1 MLTLRHLLF
10 SALTALSLPA
20 VVHGGA
26 PSPTATPER
35 TPDGAAAFITPDPS
49 PPKSVREK
57 KDVHPETPK
66 KYPDVPVLGY
76 VTPWNSRGK
85 QLVEDFRVKFD
96 IISPVWYTIH
106 PDADSTKVYRIEG
119 GPPSEDD
126 VTWYKRLQTPSA
138 SASKVVKITPRFIL
152 ENWNQDDYNNLIFN
166 QTRWDILSSSVWGVV
181 KDMSY
186 DGIVFESSATH
197 AMGGALEPLS
207 TLLHTHGKILTL
219 VMPPLRT
226 AAGHG
231 AQNRVILES
240 IPPLAKITDYFSI
253 MTYDFTGPA
262 GLETDRAFPAGSTMA
277 KSKKHGKVRE
287 PGPNTSLEWIKVNMG
302 ALSHLLTLDSQSV
315 LGEHFQFSEEITARM
330 LMGMPLYGYTY
341 PVTFADAKT
350 GDVLKKKAKEQKDIV
365 PILVGPGKALTALEA
380 EKLLDEHGSAIQQD
394 SDGEYFFYY
403 VENGVYWRATIPTTE
418 SLSSA
423 LAVLDQGI
431 DVLKQDPTIQ
441 PLKAGVALWEVGQS
455 SLELLD
461 VL

>member
-1 MLTLRHLLF
+1 MAGRRTLEWPKCTLR
-10 SALTALSLPA
+10 
-20 VVHGGA
+20 
-26 PSPTATPER
+26 ER
-35 TPDGAAAFITPDPS
+35 
-49 PPKSVREK
+49 
-57 KDVHPETPK
+57 KDVHPENPK
-66 KYPDVPVLGY
+66 RYPDVPILGY

-85 QLVEDFRVKFD
+85 QLIEDFRTKFD

-106 PDADSTKVYRIEG
+106 PDADSAKVYRIEG

-126 VTWYKRLQTPSA
+126 IAWYKRLQKPSA
-138 SASKVVKITPRFIL
+138 SGPGVVKVTPRFIL
-152 ENWNQDDYNNLIFN
+152 ENWNQDDYNNLVFN

-181 KDMSY
+181 NDMSF

-207 TLLHTHGKILTL
+207 AVLHSHGKILTL

-226 AAGHG
+226 APGNG

-253 MTYDFTGPA
+253 MTYDLTGPA
-262 GLETDRAFPAGSTMA
+262 GLESDRSFPAGSTMA
-277 KSKKHGKVRE
+277 ESKKHGKVRE

-302 ALSHLLTLDSQSV
+302 ALSHLLTLDPQSV
-315 LGEHFQFSEEITARM
+315 IGEPFQFSEEITARM

-350 GDVLKKKAKEQKDIV
+350 GSVLKKKAKEQKDII
-365 PILVGPGKALTALEA
+365 PILVGPGKALTAVEA
-380 EKLLDEHGSAIQQD
+380 EKLLDEHGSEVQQGD
-394 SDGEYFFYY
+394 DGEYFFYY
-403 VENGVYWRATIPTTE
+403 VEDGAYWRATIPTPQ

-423 LAVLDQGI
+423 MGVLDQGI
-431 DVLKQDPTIQ
+431 DVSKQDPTFV